1 MIRLNTILSVRQPM
15 ILCHLLRVIFCYLKE
30 AIRCYLLGWMIL
42 SDIRTLLQLFKGFAI
57 ISDIG
62 NNAIMGINV
71 LNDSTALRLYYTYDD
86 STYNY
91 HFALRGVANFNQILT
106 ERAGTPLQGI
116 EDVFYED
123 FVPANEKAY
132 IQCGANLITKISFE
146 PLLEFFDTIEY
157 VNINQATIDITIDE
171 PRHNEITPSSV
182 SFYYTDESNKRIL
195 SAGEYLGI
203 YEEGSYDLLKA
214 SFNEDELNYQG
225 AITLFSDNLIKGY
238 IGDTTVLMYPPD
250 FGILNTVNQFAV
262 SPGKIKLEIYY
273 SRIK

>member
-1 MIRLNTILSVRQPM
+1 M
-15 ILCHLLRVIFCYLKE
+15 
-30 AIRCYLLGWMIL
+30 
-42 SDIRTLLQLFKGFAI
+42 
-57 ISDIG
+57 
-62 NNAIMGINV
+62 
-71 LNDSTALRLYYTYDD
+71 
-86 STYNY
+86 
-91 HFALRGVANFNQILT
+91 
-106 ERAGTPLQGI
+106 
-116 EDVFYED
+116 
-123 FVPANEKAY
+123 
-132 IQCGANLITKISFE
+132 
-146 PLLEFFDTIEY
+146 LEFFDTIEY